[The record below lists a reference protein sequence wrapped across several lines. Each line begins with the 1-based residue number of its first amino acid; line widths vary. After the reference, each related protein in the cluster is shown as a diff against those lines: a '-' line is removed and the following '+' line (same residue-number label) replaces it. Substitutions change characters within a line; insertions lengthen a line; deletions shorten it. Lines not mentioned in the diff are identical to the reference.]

1 VRQDIDRALEDALGG
16 RVAAAAESVSAVA
29 RWADLQRVSASTLG
43 ALANA
48 EFLLERYRDALRHF
62 DRALARTRPGQVP
75 VLLLGRCRALVAVGR
90 LAEADDDAAR
100 AEALEGELLSQA
112 RTMRAWTMLWRHG
125 PEAAE
130 EPARQG
136 LRGRQ
141 DQTALQTA
149 QMVLAHVLF
158 AQRRYAE
165 ALHVLEE
172 TPQAWRQAN
181 WFSGIA
187 DCYAAI
193 GDCGAAVHA
202 AACAERGAR
211 TMGLAAQGAR
221 ASLAMATAA
230 LAADDHRVAL
240 SAALAASDHFS
251 GTGRQP
257 WAAQSYLIAAQ
268 ACERLGETYAAQA
281 FVGRARSIADGCGSR
296 WLHSQVANG
305 LRRSG
310 ARQRRKRPSHR
321 VTLTRREEQV
331 AWLAAQGLSNPE
343 IGGRL
348 FIGRRTVETH
358 LSRIFRKL
366 GVSGRSALGL
376 RLGDGGVREVTDAIG
391 ERSIERFTT

>member
-1 VRQDIDRALEDALGG
+1 
-16 RVAAAAESVSAVA
+16 
-29 RWADLQRVSASTLG
+29 LG
-43 ALANA
+43 ALAEA
-48 EFLLERYRDALRHF
+48 EFLLERYWDALRHF
-62 DRALARTRPGQVP
+62 DRALVRADAEQAPA
-75 VLLLGRCRALVAVGR
+75 LLLGRCRALVAVGR
-90 LAEADDDAAR
+90 LAEADDAAVL
-100 AEALEGELLSQA
+100 AEKQSGELVPQA

-130 EPARQG
+130 EPAWSG
-136 LRGRQ
+136 LHGSQ

-158 AQRRYAE
+158 AQQRYAE

-193 GDCGAAVHA
+193 GDSGAAVHA
-202 AACAERGAR
+202 AANADRGAR
-211 TMGLAAQGAR
+211 LTGLAAQGAR
-221 ASLAMATAA
+221 AGLAMANAA
-230 LAADDHRVAL
+230 LAADDDRGAL
-240 SAALAASDHFS
+240 TAALAAADHFS

-268 ACERLGETYAAQA
+268 ACEQLGETHAAQA

-296 WLHSQVANG
+296 WLHRQVANG

-376 RLGDGGVREVTDAIG
+376 SLGGRAVREVTDASD
-391 ERSIERFTT
+391 RPSIEKFTT